1 MPPRVDIAIAAGL
14 AALAIVGLVTE
25 PLAPETGV
33 TREWDELGVA
43 LVLVMTLPLAF
54 RRRFPIGVVVVTVLA
69 GLVASSLG
77 YGAGLAQIALLT
89 AVASAAYYTSRKVT
103 IRMFA
108 VLAGLL
114 LVSTAAAIPDETE
127 VSLTIVVTSLASAAL
142 AVLVGDLLREAR
154 AQERRLA
161 ELAVTQDRM
170 RIAREVHD
178 AVGHSLA
185 GITLQARAARRRPE
199 RAARALEE
207 IDALAT
213 SALAETRQAVGA
225 IREPQPLP
233 EPRLDRL
240 AELAR
245 AVEGPDVHVRLD
257 VEARDVPPAVQATA
271 YRIVQESLSNVAK
284 HARPATAVVSVRQFD
299 RALQVEVSDDGARP
313 HAPNGG
319 HGLNGMRERAEL
331 CGGTLEAGPAPA
343 GGWVVR
349 ATLPVA

>member
-14 AALAIVGLVTE
+14 AALAIVGLVSE

-33 TREWDELGVA
+33 TREWDALGVV

-54 RRRFPIGVVVVTVLA
+54 RARYPIGVVVITVFA

-89 AVASAAYYTSRKVT
+89 AVASAAYYTNRKVT

-114 LVSTAAAIPDETE
+114 LLGTATAIPDETE

-142 AVLVGDLLREAR
+142 ALLVGDLLRETR

-161 ELAVTQDRM
+161 GLAVTEDRM

-185 GITLQARAARRRPE
+185 GITLQARAGRRRPE

-207 IDALAT
+207 IDVLAT
-213 SALAETRQAVGA
+213 AALAETRQAIGA
-225 IREPQPLP
+225 IRDPEPLP
-233 EPRLDRL
+233 ERRLDRL
-240 AELAR
+240 GDLTR
-245 AVEGPDVHVRLD
+245 AVDVPVRLE
-257 VEARDVPPAVQATA
+257 VETGDVPPAVQATA
-271 YRIVQESLSNVAK
+271 YRIVQESLTNVAK
-284 HARPATAVVSVRQFD
+284 HARAETVVVSVRQTD
-299 RALQVEVSDDGARP
+299 GALEVEVSNDGAGP
-313 HAPNGG
+313 QTPNGG
-319 HGLNGMRERAEL
+319 HGLEGMRERAEL

-343 GGWVVR
+343 GSWVVR

>member
-1 MPPRVDIAIAAGL
+1 MPPRVDIAVAAGL

-33 TREWDELGVA
+33 TREWDMLSVA
-43 LVLVMTLPLAF
+43 LVLVMTLPLAL
-54 RRRFPIGVVVVTVLA
+54 RRRYPIGVVLVTVLA

-77 YGAGLAQIALLT
+77 YGTGLAQIALLT
-89 AVASAAYYTSRKVT
+89 AVASAAYYTNRKVT
-103 IRMFA
+103 IRMFV

-114 LVSTAAAIPDETE
+114 LVWIAAAIPDETE

-142 AVLVGDLLREAR
+142 ALLAGDLLRETR
-154 AQERRLA
+154 AQERRIA

-178 AVGHSLA
+178 VVGHSLV
-185 GITLQARAARRRPE
+185 GITLQARAARRRPD
-199 RAARALEE
+199 RSARALEE

-225 IREPQPLP
+225 IRDP
-233 EPRLDRL
+233 EPLTEPTLDRL

-245 AVEGPDVHVRLD
+245 AVEGPDVRVRLE
-257 VEARDVPPAVQATA
+257 VQAGDVPAAVQATA

-284 HARPATAVVSVRQFD
+284 HARPATASVTVREHD
-299 RALQVEVSDDGARP
+299 GALDVEVSDDGAHP
-313 HAPNGG
+313 HVANGG
-319 HGLNGMRERAEL
+319 HGLRGMRERAEL

-349 ATLPVA
+349 ARLPVT